1 METFNIVLTGAL
13 LTGTDFATAV
23 EQLAALTRLD
33 SAKVERLLAAGKP
46 TVVKKGVSPE
56 VAEQYRAALTAIG
69 VAVELQPCQPAPVAP
84 PEPPKP
90 PESPAATRL
99 ELEKPPET
107 SQEDAAPHPPPPPSE
122 SVQSPHQESAT
133 HSVSVGAAPRRND
146 QTQSNRASADSGPR
160 NATPPGEVEPVKT
173 PASHGWQWVKAA
185 LAMFLEAPWRWM
197 GMMLVFALI
206 GITLSLIPLLGNL
219 LSWLVCP
226 VLTGGLMYAAERQ
239 SLNDDFTTATLF
251 EGFSRNRNQLLL
263 VGALYI
269 LGALLLGG
277 VMVLIV
283 GIEFWG
289 PMMGGNSQQAA
300 AMMAQHPSSIL
311 LGSLV
316 VLLLLIPG
324 MMAFWFAPCLVALE
338 NLPAWDSLKLS
349 LRATLK
355 NWAAF
360 LVYGL
365 VFFLLGAAASMLF
378 GLAAAGLGS
387 LVSGHS
393 GGMFFIILL
402 LIPIA
407 GLPAMAVTMLSYYTG
422 FRDIFPSDR

>member
-1 METFNIVLTGAL
+1 METINVVLTGKL
-13 LTGTDFATAV
+13 LPGTDFATAA
-23 EQLAALTRLD
+23 QKLADLSRLD
-33 SAKVERLLAAGKP
+33 RAKVERLLNAGQ
-46 TVVKKGVSPE
+46 TTIVKKGVSPE

-69 VAVELQPCQPAPVAP
+69 VAVELQPCQPTPVEP

-90 PESPAATRL
+90 PESPAATTL
-99 ELEKPPET
+99 ALEKPPET

-122 SVQSPHQESAT
+122 SVQSSHQESAD
-133 HSVSVGAAPRRND
+133 HSVSGGAAPRRND
-146 QTQSNRASADSGPR
+146 RPQSNRASADSGPR

-173 PASHGWQWVKAA
+173 PASHGWLWVKAA
-185 LAMFLEAPWRWM
+185 LAIFLEAPWRWM
-197 GMMLVFALI
+197 GMLLVFALI
-206 GITLSLIPLLGNL
+206 MVPLSLIPLLGNL
-219 LSWLVCP
+219 LSWLASP

-239 SLNDDFTTATLF
+239 RHNDEFTIATLF
-251 EGFSRNRNQLLL
+251 EGFNRNRNQLLL
-263 VGALYI
+263 VGVLYI

-277 VMVLIV
+277 VMLLMV
-283 GIEFWG
+283 GIDFWG

-300 AMMAQHPSSIL
+300 AMMAQHAPSFL
-311 LGSLV
+311 LASLV

-355 NWAAF
+355 NWAPF

-378 GLAAAGLGS
+378 GLAAAGLSS
-387 LVSGHS
+387 LVSGRR
-393 GGMFFIILL
+393 GMFFIILL

-407 GLPAMAVTMLSYYTG
+407 GLPAMAVTLLSYYTG

>member
-1 METFNIVLTGAL
+1 METFNIVLTGDL
-13 LTGTDFATAV
+13 LTETDFATAV

-33 SAKVERLLAAGKP
+33 SAKVERLLNAGQP

-69 VAVELQPCQPAPVAP
+69 VAVELQPCQPASVEP
-84 PEPPKP
+84 PEPPEP
-90 PESPAATRL
+90 TRL
-99 ELEKPPET
+99 ALEKPPET
-107 SQEDAAPHPPPPPSE
+107 SQEDAAPHPPSPPP
-122 SVQSPHQESAT
+122 ESAQSAHQDSTT
-133 HSVSVGAAPRRND
+133 HSVLKGAAPRRND
-146 QTQSNRASADSGPR
+146 QTQSNRAAAGSNPHKVPS
-160 NATPPGEVEPVKT
+160 PGKVEPVKT
-173 PASHGWQWVKAA
+173 PASHGWMWVKAA

-197 GMMLVFALI
+197 GMMLVFALVVI
-206 GITLSLIPLLGNL
+206 PLSLIPLLGNL
-219 LSWLVCP
+219 LSWLISP

-239 SLNDDFTTATLF
+239 SHNDEFTIATLF

-277 VMVLIV
+277 VMVLFV

-289 PMMGGNSQQAA
+289 PMMGGHSQQAA
-300 AMMAQHPSSIL
+300 AMMAQHAPSFL
-311 LGSLV
+311 LASLV
-316 VLLLLIPG
+316 ILLLLIPG
-324 MMAFWFAPCLVALE
+324 MMAFWFAPCLAALE

-365 VFFLLGAAASMLF
+365 IFFLLGAAASMLF

-387 LVSGHS
+387 LISGNS
-393 GGMFFIILL
+393 GGMIFIILL

-407 GLPAMAVTMLSYYTG
+407 GLPAMAVTLLSYYTG